1 MSTDTFNRGV
11 RSYKGTRDYAGD
23 AARWRLLVVST
34 IESVF
39 QQFGFEPLETPAI
52 ENERTLKGKYGEEG
66 EAKRFKL
73 ALPFPDEAGLRYDHT
88 VPLARYLAINA
99 SNLVKPY
106 RRYVIGSVWRNE
118 DPAAGRLRQF
128 TQCDFDT
135 AGTGSPVVDAEI
147 AAMFSA
153 VLNRL
158 GFPSVWEIQ
167 INDRRLL
174 NAMVQPIDCKPNQ
187 AIEIFRAWDKLEKAS
202 LADITK
208 ELFDKGFDGDQVTRF
223 ENITRRL
230 LDLPTDK
237 ALDGMKAIFGAVVND
252 SIAQLRELN
261 SFILAMGV
269 DSKSFRFV
277 PTLARGLDYYTGP
290 IFEVVVNQKGI
301 GSIAGGGRYDNLVAA
316 LGGPE
321 LPASGASFG
330 LERLMSVME
339 DLGLKP
345 ESTQTTDVFVTLWDI
360 TNPELTRASFE
371 VANNLRLDGYRVE
384 VYTGDAGKKLAKQL
398 DICRRKLIPKVI
410 IIGPDEMRQGVVIIK
425 DMTTGGQQI
434 VNRSEV
440 SSYLE

>member
-1 MSTDTFNRGV
+1 MRGAV
-11 RSYKGTRDYAGD
+11 G
-23 AARWRLLVVST
+23 
-34 IESVF
+34 
-39 QQFGFEPLETPAI
+39 
-52 ENERTLKGKYGEEG
+52 
-66 EAKRFKL
+66 
-73 ALPFPDEAGLRYDHT
+73 
-88 VPLARYLAINA
+88 
-99 SNLVKPY
+99 
-106 RRYVIGSVWRNE
+106 RNE

-135 AGTGSPVVDAEI
+135 AGTDSPVVDAEI
-147 AAMFSA
+147 VAMFSA

-174 NAMVQPIDCKPNQ
+174 NAMVQPIGCKPNQ
-187 AIEIFRAWDKLEKAS
+187 AIEIFRAWDKLDKAS
-202 LADITK
+202 LAQITG
-208 ELFDKGFDGDQVTRF
+208 ELLDKGIDGDQVVRF
-223 ENITRRL
+223 ESLTKCL
-230 LDLPTDK
+230 LDLPADQV
-237 ALDGMKAIFGAVVND
+237 LDGVEAIFGDIVKD
-252 SIAQLRELN
+252 PIAQLRELK

-360 TNPELTRASFE
+360 TNPELTKASFGI
-371 VANNLRLDGYRVE
+371 ANNLRLDGYRVE
-384 VYTGDAGKKLAKQL
+384 VYTGDARKKLAKQL

-410 IIGPDEMRQGVVIIK
+410 IIGPDEMRQGVVTIK

-434 VNRSEV
+434 VNKSEV
-440 SSYLE
+440 GFYLK